1 MSAHRPG
8 GGAQGEAEQLR
19 GHLQVSGTQVVPGG
33 LLTLNIARDY
43 FNYEDNATRDIP
55 QDLKIIA
62 DYSDPV
68 GRRPVSGV
76 SWYFY

>member
-1 MSAHRPG
+1 M
-8 GGAQGEAEQLR
+8 
-19 GHLQVSGTQVVPGG
+19 VPGG

-76 SWYFY
+76 SWYLLNYRRYFVIVNIYVFVDEQWKV